1 MICASIKLS
10 NNNSRG
16 GQPSKQWQPYCSD
29 WCKWV
34 QLQRG
39 YLMAYIID
47 FVVTVTYLLQE
58 HVDSTVSRGMFRIAE
73 EDFHPP

>member
-1 MICASIKLS
+1 
-10 NNNSRG
+10 
-16 GQPSKQWQPYCSD
+16 
-29 WCKWV
+29 
-34 QLQRG
+34 
-39 YLMAYIID
+39 MAYIID